1 MVGTKRWR
9 NERLPLGAF
18 IAEQRDHVFLSV
30 LPKANPAKAGKE
42 GTMDGQVAVM
52 AVENQPEYVKRQPAA
67 ALHPRSDCRV
77 TRRLEAWTA
86 ICFHY
91 IRIRDRVK

>member
-52 AVENQPEYVKRQPAA
+52 AVENQPAYVKRQPVA
-67 ALHPRSDCRV
+67 ALGPRDCRV
-77 TRRLEAWTA
+77 TRRDDASKPGQPSISTTFA
-86 ICFHY
+86 
-91 IRIRDRVK
+91 